1 MRTLDT
7 EKATGTQQY
16 AAFMKRLARSFG
28 RKAVAGELDTT
39 ALEQLVE
46 IRAMLDDQIGEVVH
60 ALRTEQGGAYS
71 WQQIGDAL
79 GMTRAAAYKKYGPSD
94 NEARKPGGQPTRLR

>member
-1 MRTLDT
+1 MRNRDS
-7 EKATGTQQY
+7 EKSTGTQQY
-16 AAFMKRLARSFG
+16 AAFMKRLARSYG

-46 IRAMLDDQIGEVVH
+46 VRAMVDEQIGEVVH
-60 ALRTEQGGAYS
+60 ALRTERGGAYS

-94 NEARKPGGQPTRLR
+94 NEARKQGGQPTHLR